1 MKRPSAITKNTSRL
15 GQSKQARNA
24 LFSSA
29 LRPEENVFWFRVIRR
44 IRLMPGI

>member
-1 MKRPSAITKNTSRL
+1 MKYPSRFA
-15 GQSKQARNA
+15 QSKLAKNA

-29 LRPEENVFWFRVIRR
+29 LRPEENFFWFRVIRV